1 VHVLR
6 RPTAD
11 GGGGLRNWV
20 PLAAVVA
27 LLGAAMLAS
36 MYANPVI
43 PPLIEGGRS
52 RRDTPQ
58 TVPSEAGVA
67 TTAPP
72 SPSAAPSAT
81 TVPGWLSWV
90 ITTICLAAFVAVIVT
105 LLWMLLRDRLVQRRR
120 ALAVDP
126 GRMPTTAD
134 TGRHVRAAVDV
145 GLADLDD
152 ADADPRRA
160 VIACWLRLEAAAAA
174 AGTPRDVGDTST
186 DLVARL
192 LADHMV
198 SADVL
203 AGLAAVY
210 REARFATHTVDE
222 TMRDQARSALRQLRD
237 ELTGGPSAMAGS
249 AASDAAQRPSHGTG
263 DASLRGSA
271 ATADDRRAAER
282 AE

>member
-1 VHVLR
+1 VDVWR
-6 RPTAD
+6 R
-11 GGGGLRNWV
+11 WI

-43 PPLIEGGRS
+43 PPLVEGGRQ
-52 RRDTPQ
+52 RQNTPAARGPA
-58 TVPSEAGVA
+58 TAVA
-67 TTAPP
+67 TASPPP
-72 SPSAAPSAT
+72 SASPTET
-81 TVPGWLSWV
+81 TVPAWLSWV
-90 ITTICLAAFVAVIVT
+90 VTAVCLAAFVIVIVM
-105 LLWMLLRDRLVQRRR
+105 LLWILVRDRLVQRRR

-126 GRMPTTAD
+126 GRLPTAGETE
-134 TGRHVRAAVDV
+134 RHVRAAVDV

-160 VIACWLRLEAAAAA
+160 VIACWLRLETAAAQ
-174 AGTPRDVGDTST
+174 AGTVREIGDTST

-203 AGLAAVY
+203 DGLAAVY

-222 TMRDQARSALRQLRD
+222 AMRDQARSALRQLRD
-237 ELTGGPSAMAGS
+237 ELMAES
-249 AASDAAQRPSHGTG
+249 T
-263 DASLRGSA
+263 
-271 ATADDRRAAER
+271 
-282 AE
+282 

>member
-1 VHVLR
+1 VVDVWRRLR
-6 RPTAD
+6 AD
-11 GGGGLRNWV
+11 VRASASERGGGELRNWV

-43 PPLIEGGRS
+43 PPLVEGGRQRQNTPPTVAPPTGEAS
-52 RRDTPQ
+52 R
-58 TVPSEAGVA
+58 
-67 TTAPP
+67 PP
-72 SPSAAPSAT
+72 SPSASPAE
-81 TVPGWLSWV
+81 
-90 ITTICLAAFVAVIVT
+90 TTIPVWLTWAISAVCLVAFLTVILM
-105 LLWMLLRDRLVQRRR
+105 LLWILVRDRLVQRRR
-120 ALAVDP
+120 ALAVDT
-126 GRMPTTAD
+126 GRLPAAGETE
-134 TGRHVRAAVDV
+134 RHVRAAVDV

-160 VIACWLRLEAAAAA
+160 VIACWLRLEAAAAR
-174 AGTPRDVGDTST
+174 AGTVREAGDTST

-237 ELTGGPSAMAGS
+237 ELAAGTSADAGP
-249 AASDAAQRPSHGTG
+249 
-263 DASLRGSA
+263 RGST
-271 ATADDRRAAER
+271 ATADDRRASER
-282 AE
+282 AG

>member
-1 VHVLR
+1 VDVWQR
-6 RPTAD
+6 K
-11 GGGGLRNWV
+11 WV

-36 MYANPVI
+36 MFANPVI
-43 PPLIEGGRS
+43 PPLIEGGREP
-52 RRDTPQ
+52 RNIPQ
-58 TVPSEAGVA
+58 TQPVA
-67 TTAPP
+67 TAEATATPTA
-72 SPSAAPSAT
+72 SPTAAPQVT
-81 TVPGWLSWV
+81 TVPAWLSWAV
-90 ITTICLAAFVAVIVT
+90 TAVCLAAFVIVIVA
-105 LLWMLLRDRLVQRRR
+105 LLWVLLRDRLVQRRR

-126 GRMPTTAD
+126 GRPPTVGETE
-134 TGRHVRAAVDV
+134 RHVRAAVDV

-160 VIACWLRLEAAAAA
+160 VIACWLRLEAAAAQ
-174 AGTPRDVGDTST
+174 AGTVREVGDTST

-237 ELTGGPSAMAGS
+237 ELMAGS
-249 AASDAAQRPSHGTG
+249 A
-263 DASLRGSA
+263 
-271 ATADDRRAAER
+271 
-282 AE
+282 

>member
-1 VHVLR
+1 VDVWR
-6 RPTAD
+6 RLAAD
-11 GGGGLRNWV
+11 VRARNERGGGDKRGWV

-43 PPLIEGGRS
+43 PPLIEGGRQ
-52 RRDTPQ
+52 RQDAPRTQPPQAAELATP
-58 TVPSEAGVA
+58 TA
-67 TTAPP
+67 TPT
-72 SPSAAPSAT
+72 AAPIET
-81 TVPGWLSWV
+81 TVPVWLSWV
-90 ITTICLAAFVAVIVT
+90 VSAICLAAIVTVIVM
-105 LLWMLLRDRLVQRRR
+105 LLWILVRDRLMQRRR
-120 ALAVDP
+120 ALPVDA
-126 GRMPTTAD
+126 GRLPTVAD
-134 TGRHVRAAVDV
+134 TERHVRAAVDV

-160 VIACWLRLEAAAAA
+160 VIACWLRLEAAAAE
-174 AGTPRDVGDTST
+174 AGTARETGDTST

-237 ELTGGPSAMAGS
+237 ELMAGS
-249 AASDAAQRPSHGTG
+249 R
-263 DASLRGSA
+263 
-271 ATADDRRAAER
+271 
-282 AE
+282 

>member
-1 VHVLR
+1 MWR
-6 RPTAD
+6 RLT
-11 GGGGLRNWV
+11 GGGDHRRWV

-43 PPLIEGGRS
+43 PPLDDGGR
-52 RRDTPQ
+52 RRQNTPQ
-58 TVPSEAGVA
+58 PAAPATAEASAPAATPS
-67 TTAPP
+67 APP
-72 SPSAAPSAT
+72 SES
-81 TVPGWLSWV
+81 TVPAWLSWAL
-90 ITTICLAAFVAVIVT
+90 TAICLAGFVTVIVM
-105 LLWMLLRDRLVQRRR
+105 LLWILLRDRLVQRRR

-126 GRMPTTAD
+126 GRPPSASETE
-134 TGRHVRAAVDV
+134 RHVRAAVDV

-152 ADADPRRA
+152 SDADPRRA
-160 VIACWLRLEAAAAA
+160 VIACWLRLEAAAAE
-174 AGTPRDVGDTST
+174 AGTARDVGDTST

-237 ELTGGPSAMAGS
+237 ELMAGS
-249 AASDAAQRPSHGTG
+249 S
-263 DASLRGSA
+263 
-271 ATADDRRAAER
+271 
-282 AE
+282 